1 MRLTVH
7 HSHEIAPQWLQSLET
22 LLAASHLTVDQA
34 LLLGDWHLATFNERV
49 VGIAITRHEQLCFI
63 AVRDITRRRGVGCYL
78 LQQTLGWQQNHHLH
92 QSWMDSASV
101 PAEARDGLDAFL
113 TKQGFTRQDGHWQ
126 YPLE

>member
-49 VGIAITRHEQLCFI
+49 VGIAITRHDQLCFI
-63 AVRDITRRRGVGCYL
+63 AVRDITRRRGIGCYL
-78 LQQTLGWQQNHHLH
+78 VQQTLDWQREQQ
-92 QSWMDSASV
+92 QSPSWIDTMAV
-101 PAEARDGLDAFL
+101 PAEERGGLEAFL
-113 TKQGFTRQDGHWQ
+113 AAQGFTHQAGRWQ
-126 YPLE
+126 YQPV

>member
-7 HSHEIAPQWLQSLET
+7 HSHDIAPQWLQSLET

-49 VGIAITRHEQLCFI
+49 VGMAITRYDQLCFV

-78 LQQTLGWQQNHHLH
+78 IQQTLDWQRNHHVP
-92 QSWMDSASV
+92 QSWIDTVSV
-101 PAEARDGLDAFL
+101 PDGERSGLENFL
-113 TKQGFTRQDGHWQ
+113 AAQGFTLQDGHWQ
-126 YPLE
+126 YPLK